1 MATDRQSLVSVTRPE
16 ASMSWGNRMG
26 GDRSRRFL
34 ILFAIVAVL
43 GVGAWLRIW
52 TVGDGSI
59 DPLRHGDL
67 AYRRGDW
74 HGAEDRARALLKTK
88 PSDPWALR
96 LLARSAARQGRNES
110 AEAIYRRL
118 GTGSMEAEDFFL
130 LGRGLLDRGQV
141 GPALASLGAAR
152 DAQPDHAE
160 TLDALSRYWSE
171 TRAMTDAVDAAER
184 LIQRPGWEVRA
195 GVRLGRLRAEMF
207 DPAGAAKVLAE
218 ALVRDPKLTGA
229 DMDPP
234 AATRLLARCFL
245 QAGRPAE
252 ARAGIP
258 DSSGRG
264 LDPESS
270 WLLSRALLQEGKAS
284 EAASALEAAR
294 GFGTSDPLMREP
306 APFVGAASCAPCHP
320 AEFRS
325 QQSSRHSRTLR
336 RTADLESLPWPGR
349 EIPDADNPRV
359 QHGFSR
365 VGDGVEAVTEVDGS
379 AFRAVVEYALG
390 SNHQGRSFLGR
401 EGSGQVRELRVS
413 QYPHAPE
420 WGRTMEHPAIPPDEP
435 GYLGRPISA
444 EASRKCLNCHAT
456 NFRAAREPNGR
467 LEGRDRGIGCER
479 CHGPGG
485 NHHLAIAAHF
495 PEPAIARPRLASAA
509 QVVVLCGE
517 CHRAPNKTTPA
528 DAGFVRYQAP
538 GLVLTRCYT
547 ESDEALSCVTCHNP
561 HEDAETSASFYEGK
575 CLACHVPPGSP
586 APSQPA
592 GSSRTWPPCPVNPRK
607 DCLACHMPRVKDA
620 VPRTV
625 FTDHW
630 IRVRRP

>member
-1 MATDRQSLVSVTRPE
+1 
-16 ASMSWGNRMG
+16 MSRGKRMG
-26 GDRSRRFL
+26 GDRSRWFL
-34 ILFAIVAVL
+34 ILCAVVAVL
-43 GVGAWLRIW
+43 GVGAWFRIGN
-52 TVGDGSI
+52 VRDGRI
-59 DPLRHGDL
+59 DRLGQGEL

-74 HGAEDRARALLKTK
+74 RGAEARARLLLKTK
-88 PSDPWALR
+88 PSDSEALR
-96 LLARSAARQGRNES
+96 LLARAAARQGRNEP

-118 GTGSMEAEDFFL
+118 GTGFMEAEDFFL
-130 LGRGLLDRGQV
+130 LGRGLLLRGQV

-160 TLDALSRYWSE
+160 TLDALSRHWVE
-171 TRAMTDAVDAAER
+171 TRTMSEAVDAAER
-184 LIQRPGWEVRA
+184 LIEQPGWEVRA

-207 DPAGAAKVLAE
+207 DPAGAARVLAA
-218 ALVRDPKLTGA
+218 ALARDPKLNGA

-234 AATRLLARCFL
+234 AATRLLARCDL
-245 QAGRPAE
+245 QAGRPVE
-252 ARAGIP
+252 ARARIQ
-258 DSSGRG
+258 DAYGRG
-264 LDPESS
+264 LDAESS
-270 WLLSRALLQEGKAS
+270 WLLSRALLQEGRAA
-284 EAASALEAAR
+284 EAASALEAAG
-294 GFGTSDPLMREP
+294 GFGASDPLIREP

-336 RTADLESLPWPGR
+336 RRADLESLPWPDR
-349 EIPDADNPRV
+349 VIPDADNPRV
-359 QHGFSR
+359 VHRFSR
-365 VGDGVEAVTEVDGS
+365 VGDGVEAVTTVDGS

-390 SNHQGRSFLGR
+390 ANHQGRSFLGR
-401 EGSGQVRELRVS
+401 EGNGRVRELRVS

-435 GYLGRPISA
+435 GYLGRPLTA
-444 EASRKCLNCHAT
+444 EAARKCLGCHAT
-456 NFRAAREPNGR
+456 NFRAAREPDGR
-467 LEGRDRGIGCER
+467 PEGRDHGIGCER

-485 NHHLAIAAHF
+485 NHIPAITAHF

-509 QVVVLCGE
+509 QVVALCGE

-528 DAGFVRYQAP
+528 DAGFVRYQAS

-547 ESDEALSCVTCHNP
+547 ESAEALSCVTCHNP
-561 HEDAETSASFYEGK
+561 HKDAETSASFYEAK
-575 CLACHVPPGSP
+575 CLACHASSGSP
-586 APSQPA
+586 APNQPA
-592 GSSRTWPPCPVNPRK
+592 GSSRTGLPCRVDPRN

-630 IRVRRP
+630 IRVHRP